1 MGAAMGIAMGKTM
14 VTGSG
19 GRDAACKQ
27 FRDVWML
34 ARIVDEDTRV
44 GLQWR
49 KLLSVSADPEFL
61 TKRDETI
68 FSG

>member
-34 ARIVDEDTRV
+34 ARIVDEDNRV
-44 GLQWR
+44 GLLGAELIR
-49 KLLSVSADPEFL
+49 RSGVF
-61 TKRDETI
+61 DEA
-68 FSG
+68 

>member
-19 GRDAACKQ
+19 GRDAAFKQ

-34 ARIVDEDTRV
+34 ARIVDEDNRV
-44 GLQWR
+44 GLPGA
-49 KLLSVSADPEFL
+49 KLLSVSADPEFF
-61 TKRDETI
+61 DET
-68 FSG
+68 

>member
-34 ARIVDEDTRV
+34 ARIVDEDNRV
-44 GLQWR
+44 GLQW
-49 KLLSVSADPEFL
+49 LSGSADSEF
-61 TKRDETI
+61 
-68 FSG
+68 

>member
-19 GRDAACKQ
+19 GLDAACKQ

-34 ARIVDEDTRV
+34 ARIVDEDSRV
-44 GLQWR
+44 GLPGRNCSRGPQIR
-49 KLLSVSADPEFL
+49 SF
-61 TKRDETI
+61 
-68 FSG
+68 

>member
-34 ARIVDEDTRV
+34 ARIVDEDNRV
-44 GLQWR
+44 GLR
-49 KLLSVSADPEFL
+49 SGIALGFRRFGVF
-61 TKRDETI
+61 DET
-68 FSG
+68 

>member
-1 MGAAMGIAMGKTM
+1 MGIAMGKTM

-34 ARIVDEDTRV
+34 ARIVDEDNRV
-44 GLQWR
+44 GLQGGR
-49 KLLSVSADPEFL
+49 KCSRPQIRSF
-61 TKRDETI
+61 
-68 FSG
+68 

>member
-34 ARIVDEDTRV
+34 ARIVDEDNRV
-44 GLQWR
+44 GLPPSGIALGVR
-49 KLLSVSADPEFL
+49 RFGVF
-61 TKRDETI
+61 DET
-68 FSG
+68 